1 MNASLVIL
9 ALTVAS
15 VLLGFLRDLFIAKAF
30 GLSWEADLI
39 FVALILPMFFE
50 NFLGLALR
58 DAMIPY
64 LQKLRSQSEAL
75 FEAVSRWLYWRVM
88 LMGVAVS
95 AIAVVGSYWILNL
108 LAPGWTDAQVA
119 SGQMVFCV
127 GAALIA
133 VQAVLYCQGALLN
146 MDEVFILPMTRTVLL
161 NAGAI
166 VGILLFQPTG
176 MVIFIGM
183 LLPRYGLLIV
193 WPIERID
200 THHSPPQR

>member
-15 VLLGFLRDLFIAKAF
+15 FLLGFLRDLFIAKSF

-39 FVALILPMFFE
+39 FVALILPIFFE

-88 LMGVAVS
+88 LMGAAVS
-95 AIAVVGSYWILNL
+95 ALAIIASYWLLNM

-119 SGQMVFCV
+119 AGQIVFCV
-127 GAALIA
+127 GA
-133 VQAVLYCQGALLN
+133 VLVA
-146 MDEVFILPMTRTVLL
+146 
-161 NAGAI
+161 
-166 VGILLFQPTG
+166 
-176 MVIFIGM
+176 
-183 LLPRYGLLIV
+183 
-193 WPIERID
+193 
-200 THHSPPQR
+200 